1 METKKVKNKFSI
13 NQNVSTILFLM
24 LFILLFSVILTFAT
38 PNFLNSYNIGIIIK
52 QMSFFGIAALGQT
65 LVLIIAGIDLRCV

>member
-52 QMSFFGIAALGQT
+52 QMSFFE
-65 LVLIIAGIDLRCV
+65 